1 MPRTHVRSSL
11 RLAAL
16 AALMAGAAAP
26 ALAQQA
32 QTGTS
37 DPAQAPAAQAPAPA
51 APAAEAPAAQA
62 PALAPAA
69 PAQQAPAQ
77 AQQAPAQQAPA
88 QQAPQQPAGPQPQ
101 VVATHGDW
109 TILCLDGK
117 PPCIM
122 RQLGY
127 NADGREVMEL
137 SIRRIPPQQTQ
148 QGTVEAVM
156 DVRVPLG
163 VFLREGLSLQIDS
176 AESQR
181 AQFSIC
187 LSEGCLM
194 RQPIPNAM
202 VSAMKKGAVAKFGF
216 VVPQGGQGGT
226 EFNID
231 ISLSGFTAA
240 YNALAE

>member
-16 AALMAGAAAP
+16 AALLAGAAVP

-37 DPAQAPAAQAPAPA
+37 DPAQTQAPAEAPAQAPA
-51 APAAEAPAAQA
+51 EAPAQA
-62 PALAPAA
+62 PAQAQAPAETAPAQAQAPAA
-69 PAQQAPAQ
+69 PAQQGQ
-77 AQQAPAQQAPA
+77 
-88 QQAPQQPAGPQPQ
+88 QQPAGPQPE

-109 TILCLDGK
+109 TILCLDGD

-122 RQLGY
+122 RQLGF

-137 SIRRIPPQQTQ
+137 SIRRIEPQQTQ

-163 VFLREGLSLQIDS
+163 VFLREGMSLQIDS
-176 AESQR
+176 SEPQR
-181 AQFSIC
+181 GQFSIC

-194 RQPIPNAM
+194 REPLPNAM
-202 VSAMKKGAVAKFGF
+202 VAGLKKGATARFGF
-216 VVPQGGQGGT
+216 VVPQGQGGQKY
-226 EFNID
+226 D
-231 ISLSGFTAA
+231 VPISLSGFTAA
-240 YNALAE
+240 YNALSAN